1 MDDPCV
7 AAQKD
12 SLLLYRFDK
21 TFFEVAKKL
30 GIKLAPHCDQ
40 DKFFSLSTHG
50 TVLGVTYDS
59 VALTWALLSNKLEQ
73 MLRDI
78 DSFLSSA
85 LASQEMIWLIVGRI
99 LYVMPL
105 VPTRKFNVE
114 HLLHINGVSEDRR
127 YVIELSDRVKR
138 QLGFQQEILPFCSGV
153 TTILTLTTASLHQ

>member
-1 MDDPCV
+1 MWQPRKTPYC
-7 AAQKD
+7 
-12 SLLLYRFDK
+12 LLLYRFDK

-59 VALTWALLSNKLEQ
+59 VTLTWALLSNKLEQ

-105 VPTRKFNVE
+105 VPTGKFNVE

-138 QLGFQQEILPFCSGV
+138 QLGFQQEILP
-153 TTILTLTTASLHQ
+153 LTTASLHQ